1 MAGAKQ
7 QVFKKIISDWDLS
20 RQDVADLLEIAM
32 TDSEATTLCGR
43 EDRQV
48 RLIYEIYRVL
58 SSLFAD
64 LPSQRKW
71 LRAPNSFLKGRAPLD
86 VMMAHESNRIPGMIL
101 VRDLVERVAGR

>member
-1 MAGAKQ
+1 VASEAKQ

-20 RQDVADLLEIAM
+20 RQDVADLLEIG
-32 TDSEATTLCGR
+32 CGR